1 MPNNYEGWQ
10 FSAARCAAGWGYREC
25 AEASGLST
33 TTITKIERLRMKPV
47 PVSATDYKQKG
58 MVPPAT
64 MDALLTAFEKA
75 GFSLKPRT
83 ETRRP
88 RVETIK

>member
-1 MPNNYEGWQ
+1 
-10 FSAARCAAGWGYREC
+10 
-25 AEASGLST
+25 
-33 TTITKIERLRMKPV
+33 
-47 PVSATDYKQKG
+47 

-64 MDALLTAFEKA
+64 ITALLTAFEKA